1 MSETVM
7 AEAKEPKHKSG
18 QAPVA
23 QSSSRI
29 KRLPEHFTNYEVQ
42 GKLSATPSQK
52 ALVGDLKDSSSSF
65 TDGSVG
71 ASVLGNHKH
80 ALVHMARFSGKNPER
95 WVSQADRYF
104 DFYNIRED
112 DWMTIASFYFDE
124 EAADWYTWM
133 HRNRQL
139 VSWELFTEAVIH
151 RFRSRDLEEPEGLLA
166 KLYETTLVATYRA
179 QFETITNRTM
189 YLPPPFL
196 VRCFVFGLRGDIK
209 QLVLI
214 HKPAT
219 LDDAMDLAQLH
230 EQRIMLEKG
239 VGHVSL
245 GGGKPLL
252 PTTKAIGSNVVSNS
266 APLRSVLPLATR
278 TKVGFRRLS
287 PTEAAHLRAQGLCYH
302 FDEKYSWD
310 HKCKSTPQLLL
321 FDDDPDPLL
330 QTLSPEPSYS
340 SPLSDAI
347 LADKLPP
354 QEVQAHSSISYNA
367 LAGGYSVST
376 LRFTGTINGKSVQV
390 LLDGSS
396 KHYFVQTRVAQFL
409 HLPIEDTSPFSV
421 VVGSGDRLL
430 CTEVVRQL
438 PLVIQEH
445 TLYTDFYVLPLQG
458 WDLVLGVSWLAT
470 LGPVVTNYAT
480 SRFKFQSKGT
490 NIVWQ
495 GNIVPVAHP
504 VQFNSLRCL
513 CHTHAI
519 EECFHLELMS
529 PNATPLT
536 VVPAMQQILDEFADV
551 FSKPHGLP
559 PSHSIDHA
567 VTLVPQSSPVKVR
580 PYRYTHFQ
588 KQEIEKLVVD
598 MLQEGIIQPS
608 NSPYSSPVLLVR
620 KKDGT
625 WRFCVDY
632 RSLNAITIC
641 DQFPIPSIDELF
653 DELHGAVYFS
663 KLDLL
668 AEYHQIR
675 IKQTDVEKMAFR
687 THDGH
692 YEFLV
697 MPFDMSN
704 VPSTFQRLM
713 NDIFRPYLRQ
723 FVLFFFDDILIY
735 SSTWDAHVC
744 HVRLVLQLLRTH
756 HLVAKLSK
764 CVFGQQSIG
773 YLGHII
779 SAQGFYVDP
788 KKIASICQWPQP
800 QTVKE
805 VRNFLGLARYYGR
818 FIRNYAMIASPLTN
832 LLRKDAF
839 NWTSAAAQAFSSLKK
854 LLSSTPVL
862 RLPDFTQPFTVET
875 DASGTAIGAI
885 LSQQGHPLAFFT
897 QKLNPTM
904 QRASTYLREKYA
916 ILQAIAKWRQ
926 YLLGRKFTIYADQ
939 QALKNLQTQVIQTPE
954 QKNGSQRRRR
964 CLITDFILSIFAYSR
979 QAFCFID
986 ELRIANK
993 QHPELLKLH
1002 QQLENDPKSLAD
1014 YVVRDGLLFFR
1025 DRLVVPSDSNLRQQL
1040 LLEFHSSPI
1049 GGHSGVHRTFH
1060 RLASNFFWPYMRR
1073 DVQQFVAECHTCQQM
1088 KSSSLPPSGLLQ
1100 PLPLPSLV
1108 FEGISV
1114 DFITGAIV
1122 ASAFVSDIV
1131 RLHGIPAEIVSDRD
1145 SRFMTDFW

>member
-1 MSETVM
+1 MVDGTRLKTLDDNVKLFQESQTQFRSDLESITV
-7 AEAKEPKHKSG
+7 ALSK
-18 QAPVA
+18 
-23 QSSSRI
+23 QST
-29 KRLPEHFTNYEVQ
+29 LLQEVL

-71 ASVLGNHKH
+71 ASVLGNHKP
-80 ALVHMARFSGKNPER
+80 ALVHMARFSGTNPEH

-112 DWMTIASFYFDE
+112 DRMTISSFYFDE

-139 VSWELFTEAVIH
+139 VSWDLFTEAVIR
-151 RFRSRDLEEPEGLLA
+151 RFCSRDLEEPEGLLA
-166 KLYETTLVATYRA
+166 KLYQTTSVAAYRA

-196 VRCFVFGLRGDIK
+196 VRYFVSGLRGDIK
-209 QLVLI
+209 QSVLI

-230 EQRIMLEKG
+230 EQRILLEKG

-252 PTTKAIGSNVVSNS
+252 PTPKAVGSNVVSNS
-266 APLRSVLPLATR
+266 APLRSIPPLATT

-287 PTEAAHLRAQGLCYH
+287 PTEAAHLRAQGLY
-302 FDEKYSWD
+302 
-310 HKCKSTPQLLL
+310 
-321 FDDDPDPLL
+321 PLL
-330 QTLSPEPSYS
+330 QTLSPEPSDS

-347 LADKLPP
+347 LADKLSP

-390 LLDGSS
+390 LLDGGST
-396 KHYFVQTRVAQFL
+396 HCFIQTRVAQFL
-409 HLPIEDTSPFSV
+409 HLPIEDTPPFSV

-430 CTEVVRQL
+430 CTGVVRQL

-480 SRFKFQSKGT
+480 SRFEFQSKGT

-495 GNIVPVAHP
+495 GNTVPVAHP
-504 VQFNSLRCL
+504 VQFNSLRRL

-519 EECFHLELMS
+519 DECFHLELMS

-551 FSKPHGLP
+551 FAKPHGLP
-559 PSHSIDHA
+559 PSRSIDHA
-567 VTLVPQSSPVKVR
+567 VTLFPQSSPVKVR
-580 PYRYTHFQ
+580 PYRYPHFQ
-588 KQEIEKLVVD
+588 KQEIEKLVAD
-598 MLQEGIIQPS
+598 MLREGIIQPS

-632 RSLNAITIC
+632 RALNAITIR

-653 DELHGAVYFS
+653 DELHGAVFFS

-668 AEYHQIR
+668 AGYHQIR
-675 IKQTDVEKMAFR
+675 VKQTDVEKTAFR

-697 MPFDMSN
+697 MPFGLSN
-704 VPSTFQRLM
+704 APSTFQRLM

-723 FVLFFFDDILIY
+723 FVLVFFDDILIY
-735 SSTWDAHVC
+735 SSTWDAHVR
-744 HVRLVLQLLRTH
+744 HVQLVLQLLRTH

-779 SAQGFYVDP
+779 SAQGVSVDP
-788 KKIASICQWPQP
+788 EKITSICQWPQP

-805 VRNFLGLARYYGR
+805 VRSFLGLAGYYRR
-818 FIRNYAMIASPLTN
+818 FIRNYATIASPLTD

-839 NWTSAAAQAFSSLKK
+839 NMTSAAAQAFSSLKQ

-885 LSQQGHPLAFFT
+885 LSQQGHLW
-897 QKLNPTM
+897 L
-904 QRASTYLREKYA
+904 SS
-916 ILQAIAKWRQ
+916 AK
-926 YLLGRKFTIYADQ
+926 
-939 QALKNLQTQVIQTPE
+939 
-954 QKNGSQRRRR
+954 S
-964 CLITDFILSIFAYSR
+964 
-979 QAFCFID
+979 
-986 ELRIANK
+986 
-993 QHPELLKLH
+993 
-1002 QQLENDPKSLAD
+1002 
-1014 YVVRDGLLFFR
+1014 
-1025 DRLVVPSDSNLRQQL
+1025 
-1040 LLEFHSSPI
+1040 
-1049 GGHSGVHRTFH
+1049 
-1060 RLASNFFWPYMRR
+1060 
-1073 DVQQFVAECHTCQQM
+1073 
-1088 KSSSLPPSGLLQ
+1088 
-1100 PLPLPSLV
+1100 
-1108 FEGISV
+1108 
-1114 DFITGAIV
+1114 
-1122 ASAFVSDIV
+1122 
-1131 RLHGIPAEIVSDRD
+1131 
-1145 SRFMTDFW
+1145 